1 MEYNFMKRF
10 QLVCLLVLVFILSA
24 CNSDKHDSSRNPA
37 VDINSGDECHLCGM
51 FISRFPGPKGEAYV
65 RDNPQAF
72 KFCSTRDLF
81 SYILQP
87 DVKTIVKEIY
97 VHDMGKTDWQ
107 KPAMQA
113 SYFTDARTAYYVINQ
128 PLKGAMGH
136 TIASFAKKQDADA
149 FIKKHGGKLLR
160 FNDITLD
167 IVADIQQP
175 PMGH

>member
-1 MEYNFMKRF
+1 MKF
-10 QLVCLLVLVFILSA
+10 LQPAFLLVLVFILSA
-24 CNSDKHDSSRNPA
+24 CNSNQRDSSHNPA

-65 RDNPQAF
+65 RGNPQAF

-87 DVKTIVKEIY
+87 DVKTIAKEIY

-107 KPAMQA
+107 KPASQA
-113 SYFTDARTAYYVINQ
+113 NYFTDARTAYYVINQ

-136 TIASFAKKQDADA
+136 TIASFAKQQDAEA

-160 FNDITLD
+160 FDDITLD
-167 IVADIQQP
+167 IVADIQ
-175 PMGH
+175 

>member
-1 MEYNFMKRF
+1 MKWL
-10 QLVCLLVLVFILSA
+10 QPCLLILLLLILSA
-24 CNSDKHDSSRNPA
+24 CDSSRHDSVSHPA
-37 VDINSGDECHLCGM
+37 VDINRGDECHLCGM
-51 FISRFPGPKGEAYV
+51 SISRFAGPKGEAYV
-65 RDNPQAF
+65 RDNPHVF

-97 VHDMGKTDWQ
+97 VNDMGKTDWQ

-113 SYFTDARTAYYVINQ
+113 GYFTDARTAYYVIDQ

-136 TIASFAKKQDADA
+136 TIASFAKKQDAEI

-160 FNDITLD
+160 FKDITLAT
-167 IVADIQQP
+167 VADIQQ
-175 PMGH
+175 